1 MQAMTKL
8 NRSNIEHRNIPFFN
22 THIVEVIG
30 NLNDGWIEWRINGGT
45 YCRVQLQILR
55 DKDIEW
61 VFWAWFG

>member
-45 YCRVQLQILR
+45 YCRV
-55 DKDIEW
+55 
-61 VFWAWFG
+61 